1 MTARLRLIL
10 GDQLNHQHSWL
21 MDQDDNTHYLI
32 AELKQETAYVAHHVQ
47 KVCGFFAA
55 MNEFATELR
64 AKGHKVLHLTL
75 DDTAKYD
82 SLSDLLLTLFKT
94 MDVQVFEY
102 QYPDEYRLKQ
112 QLEQLPSTNVT
123 INCCDTEHFFVP
135 RSELGVHFKQG
146 KPARMEHF
154 YRNMRRRLD
163 ILMEGKQP
171 VGGQWNFDAENRK
184 KLKAQDLAIIPEPLV
199 FENDVTAIYERLQ
212 RHEVKTIGRLNDSFL
227 WPINRAQSQQL
238 LDHFCDECLPLF
250 GRFQDAMTKQ
260 SQHAWSLYHSRL
272 SFAINT
278 KMLDPMEVVN
288 AALSRYRKPGNEIE
302 LASVEGFVRQI
313 IGWREFIRGIYWV
326 NMPAYG
332 SLNALEAS
340 RALPDFFWTG
350 ETKMQCL
357 SISINQSL
365 DTAYAHHIQRLMI
378 TGNFCLITGIDPEQV
393 DQWYLGIYIDAVEW
407 VEMPNTRG
415 MSQFADGGLVGSKPY
430 AASGNYVNKM
440 TDYCKGCHYKVK
452 EKHGDTACPLNSL
465 YWQFMVQHRTRL
477 EKNPRI
483 GMVYRNWDKQSA
495 EQRDATLLQAKTNL
509 INLEQL

>member
-1 MTARLRLIL
+1 MTTRLRLIL
-10 GDQLNHQHSWL
+10 GDQLNHHHSWL
-21 MDQDDNTHYLI
+21 LDEDDNTHYLI
-32 AELKQETAYVAHHVQ
+32 AELKQETAYVPHHVQ

-55 MNEFATELR
+55 MTEFAAELR
-64 AKGHKVLHLTL
+64 EKGHKVLHLTL
-75 DDTAKYD
+75 DDTAKYH
-82 SLSDLLLTLFKT
+82 SLNDLLLNLFET
-94 MDVQVFEY
+94 MDIQEFEY

-112 QLEQLPSTNVT
+112 HLEQLPSTNVL
-123 INCCDTEHFFVP
+123 IQCCDTEHFVVP
-135 RSELGVHFKQG
+135 RAELSTHFKQG

-163 ILMEGKQP
+163 ILMDGDNP

-184 KLKAQDLAIIPEPLV
+184 KLKAQDLAVIPEPLV
-199 FENDVTAIYERLQ
+199 FQNDVTDIFERLQ
-212 RHEVKTIGRLNDSFL
+212 RHEVKTIGRLNETFL
-227 WPINRAQSQQL
+227 WPINRAQSQLL

-278 KMLDPMEVVN
+278 KMLSPMEVVN
-288 AALSRYRKPGNEIE
+288 AALRRYSDPDNDIE
-302 LASVEGFVRQI
+302 LASIEGFVRQI

-332 SLNALEAS
+332 TLNALEAS

-357 SISINQSL
+357 SVSINQSL

-452 EKHGDTACPLNSL
+452 EKIGDDACPLNSL

-477 EKNPRI
+477 ENNPRI
-483 GMVYRNWDKQSA
+483 GMVYRNWDKQSEAQRAATISQA
-495 EQRDATLLQAKTNL
+495 ETNL
-509 INLEQL
+509 LNIERL